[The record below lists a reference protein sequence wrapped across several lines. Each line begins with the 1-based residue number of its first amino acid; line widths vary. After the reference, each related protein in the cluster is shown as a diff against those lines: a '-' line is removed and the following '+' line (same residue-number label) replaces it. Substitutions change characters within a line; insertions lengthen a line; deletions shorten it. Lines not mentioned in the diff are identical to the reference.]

1 MIGLVVATH
10 SHLAQELINAA
21 EMVIGPLQNA
31 RAVCVARED
40 GVESIR
46 ASLERAID
54 EVGRDG
60 AGVAIM
66 TDMFGGTPANIS
78 ISFLEPGRVEV
89 LTGVNLPMIL
99 KFFSNR
105 ETESLSDVVSLLAAY
120 GRQSITAASDF
131 LQK

>member
-21 EMVIGPLQNA
+21 EMVIGPLENA

-40 GVESIR
+40 GVEAIR
-46 ASLERAID
+46 ASLAQAID

-99 KFFSNR
+99 KFFSSR
-105 ETESLSDVVSLLAAY
+105 EAESLSDVVSLLAAY
-120 GRQSITAASDF
+120 GRQSISAASDF